1 MTKGE
6 ITFWCGVFAASII
19 DRVADYFGV
28 YSPTSPVQIVFYVA
42 GLAVNLLLYVRK
54 AHP

>member
-6 ITFWCGVFAASII
+6 ITFWCGVYAASIF
-19 DRVADYFGV
+19 DRVLDYFGT
-28 YSPTSPVQIVFYVA
+28 YSPTSPVQIVFCVA
-42 GLAVNLLLYVRK
+42 GLAVSLLLYVRK